1 MEESASRLQRRVPMQ
16 MAFAGALAQDG
27 GEAIND
33 VSSQIPTRN
42 GCRWRKNSSCH
53 KP

>member
-1 MEESASRLQRRVPMQ
+1 

-33 VSSQIPTRN
+33 VSSQIPDQE
-42 GCRWRKNSSCH
+42 WLPLAKEFFLS
-53 KP
+53 

>member
-1 MEESASRLQRRVPMQ
+1 

-33 VSSQIPTRN
+33 VASQIPKQE
-42 GCRWRKNSSCH
+42 WVPIAKEFFLS
-53 KP
+53 